1 MSAHSPMSHGGSPVR
16 EGPGPRVLPHT
27 AGFTDGFGERKL
39 MFDPATSTSLE
50 VLRFKKEFSDS
61 PDFEGGL
68 LARVEAVSNI
78 KHASLGII
86 HSVERISDTE
96 LALVSRHTPG
106 RRVSELLPR
115 AHGPAFALELIRLVT
130 PALAALQRAGDDIV
144 HGALSAERIVV
155 TRDGRLVV
163 LEHVMGSA
171 IEALRLPRQ
180 KLNELGLVVPVGPDP
195 VQFTARTDVTQLGF
209 IALALLL
216 GRRLNPSDYPDKVPA
231 LLDEF
236 SRGAGSPV
244 LAAKLRSWLERAMQI
259 SPRSFA
265 SAREAQAAFGE
276 LPDDS
281 DVQAAAVVTS
291 LDAFPQEAITPAV
304 APGSPL
310 RPAVPARVET
320 VAASRAVTP
329 EPPAKSPR
337 KNRVA
342 VWIMILL
349 GLVAAGE
356 GVALV
361 VMPYMR
367 PAAEVI
373 EVRPSPAASEVAADL
388 RTATPAPPIAEP
400 IADSQISAAPVTT
413 AAAGGAAAVSAAAS
427 PTPTPAAAATPP
439 ATSTPMVAAPALAAG
454 APVAGPKFGGLTI
467 ASAMELQVFENG
479 KLIGSTAGPIA
490 INEGPRTIEVVN
502 ETLGFRFRQTVN
514 VKGGQMTTVNIAV
527 PNGRISINAAPW
539 AEVDI
544 DGKPAGETPL
554 ANLSL
559 PIGSHE
565 ITFRHPEHGVKKQT
579 VIVKVDGLTRVTQV
593 FQPEQYR

>member
-1 MSAHSPMSHGGSPVR
+1 MPHGESPVYDK
-16 EGPGPRVLPHT
+16 PGPRPLPYT
-27 AGFTDGFGERKL
+27 AGFADGFGERKL
-39 MFDPATSTSLE
+39 VFDPATSTSLE
-50 VLRFKKEFSDS
+50 VLRFKKEFSES

-68 LARVEAVSNI
+68 LARVEALSNI
-78 KHASLGII
+78 KHASLGTVQ
-86 HSVERISDTE
+86 SVERISDTE

-106 RRVSELLPR
+106 RRVSELLPK

-130 PALAALQRAGDDIV
+130 PALAALQRAGEDIV
-144 HGALSAERIVV
+144 HGALSPERIVV

-163 LEHVMGSA
+163 VEYVMGSA

-180 KLNELGLVVPVGPDP
+180 KLNDLGLVVPAGADP
-195 VQFTARTDVTQLGF
+195 IQFNARTDITQLGF

-216 GRRLNPSDYPDKVPA
+216 GRRLNASDYPDKVPA

-236 SRGAGSPV
+236 SRSGSPI

-265 SAREAQAAFGE
+265 SAKEAVAAFAD
-276 LPDDS
+276 LPDDA
-281 DVQAAAVVTS
+281 DVQASELVSS
-291 LDAFPQEAITPAV
+291 LDAFPQEAISPAS

-310 RPAVPARVET
+310 RPAVSARPESASSSYVAPAADRT
-320 VAASRAVTP
+320 KKAPGKKRF
-329 EPPAKSPR
+329 
-337 KNRVA
+337 A
-342 VWIMILL
+342 VWAMILF

-356 GVALV
+356 GVALF
-361 VMPYMR
+361 VMPYLR
-367 PAAEVI
+367 PATEVI
-373 EVRPSPAASEVAADL
+373 EVRPSSPASNIEADL
-388 RTATPAPPIAEP
+388 RTATPPSPLATP
-400 IADSQISAAPVTT
+400 IADPQHQAASLTT
-413 AAAGGAAAVSAAAS
+413 GAAAAAAVGSPASSPTSAPAAAS
-427 PTPTPAAAATPP
+427 ASPVAPTPTPGVTP
-439 ATSTPMVAAPALAAG
+439 
-454 APVAGPKFGGLTI
+454 APVTGQKFGGLTI
-467 ASAMELQVFENG
+467 TSAMDLQVFENG

-490 INEGPRTIEVVN
+490 LNDGPRTIEVVN
-502 ETLGFRFRQTVN
+502 ETLGFRFRQSVN

-559 PIGSHE
+559 PIGTHE

-579 VIVKVDGLTRVTQV
+579 VVVKVEGLTRVTQV
-593 FQPEQYR
+593 FQSESKR

>member
-1 MSAHSPMSHGGSPVR
+1 MSAHSPMPREGSPVQ
-16 EGPGPRVLPHT
+16 EGLGPRPVPHT
-27 AGFTDGFGERKL
+27 TGFADGFGERKL
-39 MFDPATSTSLE
+39 LFDPATSTSLE
-50 VLRFKKEFSDS
+50 VLRFKKEFSES

-78 KHASLGII
+78 KHASLGTVQ
-86 HSVERISDTE
+86 SVERISDTE

-130 PALAALQRAGDDIV
+130 PALSALQRAGDDIV
-144 HGALSAERIVV
+144 HGALSADRIVV

-163 LEHVMGSA
+163 LEYVMGSA
-171 IEALRLPRQ
+171 IEALRLSRQ
-180 KLNELGLVVPVGPDP
+180 QLNELGLVVPVGSDP
-195 VQFTARTDVTQLGF
+195 VQFSPRTDITQLGF

-236 SRGAGSPV
+236 SRGAGSPM
-244 LAAKLRSWLERAMQI
+244 LAAKLRSWLERAMQLA
-259 SPRSFA
+259 PRSFA
-265 SAREAQAAFGE
+265 SAREAQAAFGD
-276 LPDDS
+276 LPDDA

-291 LDAFPQEAITPAV
+291 LDAFPQEAITPAA

-310 RPAVPARVET
+310 RPVQAPRSEAI
-320 VAASRAVTP
+320 SSGRAVAP
-329 EPPAKSPR
+329 EPPAKR
-337 KNRVA
+337 GGKKRFG

-356 GVALV
+356 GVALFV
-361 VMPYMR
+361 LPYVR
-367 PAAEVI
+367 PATEVI
-373 EVRPSPAASEVAADL
+373 EVRPPAPASNVAADL
-388 RTATPAPPIAEP
+388 RTELPPAPIATPISDSQVHTAPLATAAAAGPAAALPAASQTPAPAPTAP
-400 IADSQISAAPVTT
+400 TSAAP
-413 AAAGGAAAVSAAAS
+413 
-427 PTPTPAAAATPP
+427 
-439 ATSTPMVAAPALAAG
+439 TSTPIGSAS
-454 APVAGPKFGGLTI
+454 APVTGQKFGGLTI
-467 ASAMELQVFENG
+467 ASAMDLQVFENG

-490 INEGPRTIEVVN
+490 INDGLHTIEVVN
-502 ETLGFRFRQTVN
+502 ETLGFRFRQSVN
-514 VKGGQMTTVNIAV
+514 VRGGQMTTVNIAV

-559 PIGSHE
+559 PVGTHE

-579 VIVKVDGLTRVTQV
+579 VVVKVDGLTRVTHV
-593 FQPEQYR
+593 FQPESRR

>member
-1 MSAHSPMSHGGSPVR
+1 MPHGESPVYDK
-16 EGPGPRVLPHT
+16 PGPRPLPYT
-27 AGFTDGFGERKL
+27 AGFADGFGERKL
-39 MFDPATSTSLE
+39 VFDPATSTSLE

-68 LARVEAVSNI
+68 LARVEALSNI
-78 KHASLGII
+78 KHASLGTVQ
-86 HSVERISDTE
+86 SVDRISETE
-96 LALVSRHTPG
+96 LELVSRHTPG
-106 RRVSELLPR
+106 RRVSELLPK

-144 HGALSAERIVV
+144 HGALSPERIVV

-163 LEHVMGSA
+163 VEYVMGSA

-180 KLNELGLVVPVGPDP
+180 KLNDLGLVVPAGADP
-195 VQFTARTDVTQLGF
+195 IQFNSRTDITQLGF

-216 GRRLNPSDYPDKVPA
+216 GRRLNASDYPEKVPA

-236 SRGAGSPV
+236 SRSGSPM

-265 SAREAQAAFGE
+265 SAKEAVAAFGD
-276 LPDDS
+276 LPDDA
-281 DVQAAAVVTS
+281 DVQAAELVSS
-291 LDAFPQEAITPAV
+291 LDAFPQEAISPAS

-310 RPAVPARVET
+310 RPAASARPESSSSSHAAPA
-320 VAASRAVTP
+320 AGRATKAP
-329 EPPAKSPR
+329 GKKR
-337 KNRVA
+337 FA
-342 VWIMILL
+342 VWAMILF

-356 GVALV
+356 GVALF
-361 VMPYMR
+361 VMPYLR
-367 PAAEVI
+367 PASEVI
-373 EVRPSPAASEVAADL
+373 EVRPSAPASNIAADL
-388 RTATPAPPIAEP
+388 RTATPSSPLATP
-400 IADSQISAAPVTT
+400 IADPQHQAASLTT
-413 AAAGGAAAVSAAAS
+413 VAAAGAAVGSPAASSTSGTSAPAAAS
-427 PTPTPAAAATPP
+427 APPVAPTPAPGVTP
-439 ATSTPMVAAPALAAG
+439 APT
-454 APVAGPKFGGLTI
+454 AGPKFGGLSI
-467 ASAMELQVFENG
+467 ASAMDLQVFENG

-490 INEGPRTIEVVN
+490 LNEGPRTIEVVN

-579 VIVKVDGLTRVTQV
+579 VVVKVEGLTRVTQV
-593 FQPEQYR
+593 FQPEPKR

>member
-1 MSAHSPMSHGGSPVR
+1 MPHGGSPVHDR
-16 EGPGPRVLPHT
+16 PGPRPLPHT

-39 MFDPATSTSLE
+39 VFDPASATSLE
-50 VLRFKKEFSDS
+50 VLRFTREFSES

-68 LARVEAVSNI
+68 LARVEAISNI
-78 KHASLGII
+78 KHPSLGTVQ
-86 HSVERISDTE
+86 SVERLSDTE

-106 RRVSELLPR
+106 RRVSELLPK

-171 IEALRLPRQ
+171 IESLKLSRQ
-180 KLNELGLVVPVGPDP
+180 KLNELGLVVPAGPDP
-195 VQFTARTDVTQLGF
+195 VQFSARTDITQLGF

-216 GRRLNPSDYPDKVPA
+216 GRRLNASDYPEKVPA

-236 SRGAGSPV
+236 CRSAGSPM
-244 LAAKLRSWLERAMQI
+244 LAAKLRMWLERAMQI

-265 SAREAQAAFGE
+265 SARDAQAAFGD
-276 LPDDS
+276 LPDDA

-291 LDAFPQEAITPAV
+291 LDAFPQEAITSAV

-310 RPAVPARVET
+310 RPAVPARTESAVP
-320 VAASRAVTP
+320 SRATTT
-329 EPPAKSPR
+329 EPAAKSKGKKR
-337 KNRVA
+337 FG

-356 GVALV
+356 GVALFV
-361 VMPYMR
+361 LPYMR
-367 PAAEVI
+367 PATEVI
-373 EVRPSPAASEVAADL
+373 EVRPSAPASNVAADL
-388 RTATPAPPIAEP
+388 RSATPPAPIITPV
-400 IADSQISAAPVTT
+400 ADSHVPVSPATT
-413 AAAGGAAAVSAAAS
+413 AAGVGPATASPAVSPT
-427 PTPTPAAAATPP
+427 PTPTPAATPS
-439 ATSTPMVAAPALAAG
+439 ASQASALAAPAAAP
-454 APVAGPKFGGLTI
+454 ASGPRLGGLTV
-467 ASAMELQVFENG
+467 ASSMELQVFENG
-479 KLIGSTAGPIA
+479 KLIGSTAGSIA
-490 INEGPRTIEVVN
+490 INEGPHTIEVVN

-514 VKGGQMTTVNIAV
+514 VKGGQMSTVNIAV

-539 AEVDI
+539 AEVEI

-554 ANLSL
+554 ANLAL
-559 PIGSHE
+559 PIGTHE

-593 FQPEQYR
+593 FKPEP

>member
-1 MSAHSPMSHGGSPVR
+1 
-16 EGPGPRVLPHT
+16 LPYT
-27 AGFTDGFGERKL
+27 SGFADGFGERKL
-39 MFDPATSTSLE
+39 VFDPATSTSLE

-68 LARVEAVSNI
+68 LARVEALSNI
-78 KHASLGII
+78 KHASLGIVQ
-86 HSVERISDTE
+86 SVERISETE

-106 RRVSELLPR
+106 RRVSELLPK

-130 PALAALQRAGDDIV
+130 PALAALQRAGEDIV
-144 HGALSAERIVV
+144 HGALSPERIVV

-163 LEHVMGSA
+163 VEYVMGSA
-171 IEALRLPRQ
+171 IESLRLSRQ
-180 KLNELGLVVPVGPDP
+180 KLNDLGLVVPSGPDP
-195 VQFTARTDVTQLGF
+195 IQFNARTDITQLGF

-216 GRRLNPSDYPDKVPA
+216 GRRLNASDYPDKVPA

-236 SRGAGSPV
+236 SRTGSPM

-265 SAREAQAAFGE
+265 SAKDAVAAFGD

-281 DVQAAAVVTS
+281 DVQAAELVSS
-291 LDAFPQEAITPAV
+291 LDAFPQEAISPAST
-304 APGSPL
+304 PGSPL
-310 RPAVPARVET
+310 RPAVSARPES
-320 VAASRAVTP
+320 ASSSHVIAERATKAP
-329 EPPAKSPR
+329 GKKR
-337 KNRVA
+337 FA
-342 VWIMILL
+342 VWAMILF
-349 GLVAAGE
+349 GLVAAAE
-356 GVALV
+356 GVALF
-361 VMPYMR
+361 VMPYLR
-367 PAAEVI
+367 PPSEVI
-373 EVRPSPAASEVAADL
+373 EVRPSAPASDVAADL
-388 RTATPAPPIAEP
+388 RTATPPSPLATP
-400 IADSQISAAPVTT
+400 IADPQHQTAPVTT
-413 AAAGGAAAVSAAAS
+413 VAAAGAGVSPAAS
-427 PTPTPAAAATPP
+427 PTPAPAAASAPPVVPTPGP
-439 ATSTPMVAAPALAAG
+439 GVTS
-454 APVAGPKFGGLTI
+454 APVAGPKFGGLSI
-467 ASAMELQVFENG
+467 ASAMDLQVFENG

-514 VKGGQMTTVNIAV
+514 VKGGQMTTINIAV

-579 VIVKVDGLTRVTQV
+579 VVVKVEGLTRVTQV
-593 FQPEQYR
+593 FQSESRR